1 MSARR
6 LSGRSSLR
14 GGLLVVS
21 AASIVGLAG
30 SNAKADV
37 YSYVDEQGVLHLTNV
52 PTDARFERYQPTDPA
67 EQEGFGGQRP
77 VVVHVEGERD
87 RSDRR
92 ERVLYPVDVSRFDEL
107 IREAAAHYRLP
118 FAFIKAVV
126 KVESNFDPRAVSPA
140 DAKGLMQLIDGTAA
154 SMSVEDPF
162 DPRQS
167 VFGGARYLRI
177 LANRFEGD
185 LVLTTAAYNAGP
197 ELVARLGRIPR
208 IAETQRYVQRVLKMY
223 RYYRRQS
230 AS

>member
-1 MSARR
+1 MPARR
-6 LSGRSSLR
+6 ISGRSALR
-14 GGLLVVS
+14 AGVLVVVT
-21 AASIVGLAG
+21 AASAGLFAG
-30 SNAKADV
+30 EARADV
-37 YSYVDEQGVLHLTNV
+37 FSYVDEQGVLHLTNV
-52 PTDARFERYQPTDPA
+52 PSDARFERFEPVDPA

-77 VVVHVEGERD
+77 VVVHVKAPAG
-87 RSDRR
+87 RR
-92 ERVLYPVDVSRFDEL
+92 ERVLYPVNVSRFDEL
-107 IREAAAHYRLP
+107 IREAAQHYRLP
-118 FAFIKAVV
+118 FAFLKAVV
-126 KVESNFDPRAVSPA
+126 KVESNFNPRAVSPA
-140 DAKGLMQLIDGTAA
+140 DAKGLMQLIDSTAE

-197 ELVARLGRIPR
+197 DLVARLGRIPR

-223 RYYRRQS
+223 RHYREQS

>member
-1 MSARR
+1 MTARR
-6 LSGRSSLR
+6 ISGRSIPG
-14 GGLLVVS
+14 GGLLAISTAAVAVLASS
-21 AASIVGLAG
+21 AA
-30 SNAKADV
+30 NADV

-52 PTDARFERYQPTDPA
+52 PTDARFERFEPSDPA
-67 EQEGFGGQRP
+67 EAEGFGGQRP
-77 VVVHVEGERD
+77 VVVHVKGERETRD
-87 RSDRR
+87 
-92 ERVLYPVDVSRFDEL
+92 RVLYPVDVSRFDGL
-107 IREAAAHYRLP
+107 IREAAEHYRLP
-118 FAFIKAVV
+118 FAFLKAVV
-126 KVESNFDPRAVSPA
+126 KVESNFDPQAVSPA

-154 SMSVEDPF
+154 SLSVEDPF

-197 ELVARLGRIPR
+197 DLVARLGRIPR